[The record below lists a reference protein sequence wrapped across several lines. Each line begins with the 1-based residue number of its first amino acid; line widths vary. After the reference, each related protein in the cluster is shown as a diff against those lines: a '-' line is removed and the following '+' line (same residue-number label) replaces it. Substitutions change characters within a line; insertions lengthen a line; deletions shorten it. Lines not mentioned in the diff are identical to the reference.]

1 MNENEKEAENG
12 KRHFF
17 KFLIFKWQYYQLKLN
32 RFGKRSEVEAEA
44 GGATNDDVIFAK
56 GIQRLTSLFSM
67 RLTSLPTDAQIL
79 RMLSKSRSITKRG
92 VRNGF

>member
-44 GGATNDDVIFAK
+44 GGATNDDVISFTSEFRQIK
-56 GIQRLTSLFSM
+56 FIRLEAFLY
-67 RLTSLPTDAQIL
+67 LL
-79 RMLSKSRSITKRG
+79 G
-92 VRNGF
+92 

>member
-17 KFLIFKWQYYQLKLN
+17 KFLIFKWQYQLKLN

-44 GGATNDDVIFAK
+44 GGATNDDVIGAK
-56 GIQRLTSLFSM
+56 GIQRLTSPFSM

>member
-17 KFLIFKWQYYQLKLN
+17 KFLIFKWQYQLKLN

-44 GGATNDDVIFAK
+44 GGATNDDVIGAK

>member
-17 KFLIFKWQYYQLKLN
+17 KFLIFKWQYQLKLN

>member
-17 KFLIFKWQYYQLKLN
+17 KFLIFKWQYQLKLN
-32 RFGKRSEVEAEA
+32 RCGKRSEVEAEA

-56 GIQRLTSLFSM
+56 GIQRLTSPFSM